1 MDSVH
6 RKSSAEYDTIKRTEI
21 VSRNAR
27 REQWPEFSEY
37 TDKYLLHSKTEPK
50 TTGWELWVDSVTC
63 DKWKK
68 NVKLKYSRVPL

>member
-37 TDKYLLHSKTEPK
+37 TDKYLLHTKTEPK
-50 TTGWELWVDSVTC
+50 TTG
-63 DKWKK
+63 
-68 NVKLKYSRVPL
+68 